1 MFKLL
6 QILTKLK
13 LFISRAKLIGV
24 DEYRNK
30 YYELKQADYLGRKK
44 RICIYFG
51 TVEASKIPSN
61 WHNWMH
67 HSSTEEIK
75 YKRQFWMK
83 SHIPNVTGTNYAFQP
98 NRHTQSNIH
107 GKSFIDSNASYQAW
121 DGKISEE

>member
-6 QILTKLK
+6 QLLTKLK
-13 LFISRAKLIGV
+13 LFISSAKLVGV

-44 RICIYFG
+44 RICIYHG

-67 HSSTEEIK
+67 HSSKGELK
-75 YKRQFWMK
+75 HKRLFWGK
-83 SHIPNVTGTNYAFQP
+83 SHTPNVTGTDYAFQP
-98 NRHTQSNIH
+98 NHHTQNNIH
-107 GKSFIDSNASYQAW
+107 GKSFIDSNADYQPW